1 MNERRF
7 ERSAGFGRLASDLE
21 TLADRLAAIPV
32 EELRPYRAA
41 AE

>member
-1 MNERRF
+1 MDERRY
-7 ERSAGFGRLASDLE
+7 ERSSSFGRLAADLLALGKR
-21 TLADRLAAIPV
+21 LADLPV